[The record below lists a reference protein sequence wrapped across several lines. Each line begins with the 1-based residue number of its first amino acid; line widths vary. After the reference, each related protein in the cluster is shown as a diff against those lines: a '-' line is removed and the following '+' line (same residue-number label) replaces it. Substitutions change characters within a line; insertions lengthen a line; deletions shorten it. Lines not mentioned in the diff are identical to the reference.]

1 MSDSKALTGDAY
13 FLGLSKTPLLSWPA
27 VIFFLAGSLIFG
39 LTSFSAINGN
49 TPYLL
54 ATLINGICLYFFFSL
69 LHESIHETVST
80 NKLVNELLG
89 RISLFFLV
97 PLAPLEIARWIH
109 LNHHGHTACAD
120 DPDNFMHHGKW
131 WVLPLRWANFDV
143 YYISIFVREWLKG
156 ESVARRHGFAVL
168 IYVTVL
174 ISIITAFVT
183 LGLGYEFLLLWVLPS
198 RIGLAL
204 VGFVFVFLPHHPADI
219 SAHDNKYQASTVRQ
233 GWEWLLTPLMVFQ
246 NYHLIHHLYPNV
258 PFYNYLKIWNLKRDE
273 LTAKRPATQTAFGL
287 RPVNR

>member
-1 MSDSKALTGDAY
+1 
-13 FLGLSKTPLLSWPA
+13 LLSWPA
-27 VIFFLAGSLIFG
+27 VILFLAGSLIFG

-49 TPYLL
+49 IPFLL
-54 ATLINGICLYFFFSL
+54 ATLINGVCLYFFFSL

-80 NKLVNELLG
+80 NKLVNDLLG
-89 RISLFFLV
+89 RISLFMLV

-109 LNHHGHTACAD
+109 LNHHGHTTCD
-120 DPDNFMHHGKW
+120 NDPDNFMHHGKW

-143 YYISIFVREWLKG
+143 YYISIFVKEWLKG
-156 ESVARRHGFAVL
+156 GPVARRHGFSVL
-168 IYVTVL
+168 VYVTIL
-174 ISIITAFVT
+174 LSIITAFVT
-183 LGLGYEFLLLWVLPS
+183 LGFGYEFLLLWVLPS

-233 GWEWLLTPLMVFQ
+233 GWEWILTPLMVFQ

-258 PFYNYLKIWNLKRDE
+258 PFYNYLKIWHLRYDE
-273 LTAKRPATQTAFGL
+273 LTSKEPALQTAFGL
-287 RPVNR
+287 KPVNRKYS

>member
-1 MSDSKALTGDAY
+1 MGNSEIFNKEKYLRT
-13 FLGLSKTPLLSWPA
+13 LSKTPLLSWPA

-109 LNHHGHTACAD
+109 LNHHAHTACAD

-131 WVLPLRWANFDV
+131 
-143 YYISIFVREWLKG
+143 
-156 ESVARRHGFAVL
+156 
-168 IYVTVL
+168 
-174 ISIITAFVT
+174 
-183 LGLGYEFLLLWVLPS
+183 WVLPS

-258 PFYNYLKIWNLKRDE
+258 PFYNYLKIWHLRYDE
-273 LTAKRPATQTAFGL
+273 ITSKEPALQTAFGL
-287 RPVNR
+287 KPVNRKYS

>member
-1 MSDSKALTGDAY
+1 MIL
-13 FLGLSKTPLLSWPA
+13 
-27 VIFFLAGSLIFG
+27 FLAGSLIFG

-69 LHESIHETVST
+69 LHEAIHETVST

-109 LNHHGHTACAD
+109 LNHHAHTTCTD

-258 PFYNYLKIWNLKRDE
+258 PFYNYLKIWNLRYDE
-273 LTAKRPATQTAFGL
+273 LISKEPALQTAFGL
-287 RPVNR
+287 KPVNRKYS

>member
-1 MSDSKALTGDAY
+1 M
-13 FLGLSKTPLLSWPA
+13 
-27 VIFFLAGSLIFG
+27 IFFLAGSLIFG

-156 ESVARRHGFAVL
+156 GSVARRHGFAVL

>member
-69 LHESIHETVST
+69 LHEAIHETVST

-109 LNHHGHTACAD
+109 LNHHAHTACAD
-120 DPDNFMHHGKW
+120 DPDNFMHHGRW

-143 YYISIFVREWLKG
+143 YYIAIFVRGWLKG
-156 ESVARRHGFAVL
+156 EPVARRHGFAVL
-168 IYVTVL
+168 IFVTVL

-219 SAHDNKYQASTVRQ
+219 SAHDDKYKASTVRQ

-258 PFYNYLKIWNLKRDE
+258 PFYNYLKIWHLQYDE
-273 LTAKRPATQTAFGL
+273 ITSKEPAVQSAFGL
-287 RPVNR
+287 KPVNR